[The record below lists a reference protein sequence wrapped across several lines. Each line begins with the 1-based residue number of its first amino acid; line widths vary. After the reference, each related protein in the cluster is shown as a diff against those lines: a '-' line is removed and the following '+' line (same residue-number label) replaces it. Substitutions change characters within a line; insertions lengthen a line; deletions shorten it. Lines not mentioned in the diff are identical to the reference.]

1 MALTNDPVF
10 AQTPKTS
17 GVEFAASTHTSDM
30 DPSTTT
36 NRIVIVTAGSDGA
49 IVTSLKYFGEVTVT
63 AQKVCLW
70 LQPLGTGDMF
80 LLDEKLQAAYTMATT
95 TAQDAVVFVD
105 KTDPNTAIRLAGTD
119 KLFMSHHV
127 DLQGMGVAEFTNY

>member
-17 GVEFAASTHTSDM
+17 GVEFAASTHSSDM

-36 NRIVIVTAGSDGA
+36 NRIVLVTAGSDGA
-49 IVTSLKYFGEVTVT
+49 IVTSLKYFGEVTIT
-63 AQKVCLW
+63 AQKICLW

-119 KLFMSHHV
+119 KLFISHHV